1 MNGTVDDDVLSAVV
15 TVDDDVLSAVVT
27 SRDAVTER
35 TCSPTVPEIVRVF
48 VPCGVDSVVLTV
60 RMEVPFPETDGGLNA
75 PPAFVGRPDTAR
87 VTGELN
93 P

>member
-1 MNGTVDDDVLSAVV
+1 MNGTVDDGVLSFA
-15 TVDDDVLSAVVT
+15 VT

-35 TCSPTVPEIVRVF
+35 TCSPTVPEIVTML
-48 VPCGVDSVVLTV
+48 VPCGVELVVLTV
-60 RMEVPFPETDGGLNA
+60 RMEVPFPETDGGLNN

-87 VTGELN
+87 VTEELN